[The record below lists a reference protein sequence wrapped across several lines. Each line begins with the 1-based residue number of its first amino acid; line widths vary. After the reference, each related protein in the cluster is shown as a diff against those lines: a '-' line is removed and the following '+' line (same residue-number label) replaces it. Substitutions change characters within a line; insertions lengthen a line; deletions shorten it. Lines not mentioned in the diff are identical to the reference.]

1 MKSQKG
7 KDGVA
12 GASGTPASRSV
23 QRVSN
28 GLRRPGRTG
37 ATRPDLPLATGAGG
51 RLKERLRARL
61 YDLLAAE
68 FTAYAKR
75 SPTRKRLAA
84 QLGQTPEEIGRWL
97 AGPGALAGD
106 AGGLLAP
113 ASAAKP
119 ARRASRSRK
128 DAAPPEAPAAAPVA
142 AVPPAPL
149 TTGTTIAIGATMV
162 GPGIAA
168 LASVDVNPV
177 AQVEV
182 V

>member
-1 MKSQKG
+1 MKSSKG
-7 KDGVA
+7 KYGVA
-12 GASGTPASRSV
+12 DGSVAPASGHM

-28 GLRRPGRTG
+28 GLRRTG
-37 ATRPDLPLATGAGG
+37 MAGTMRPDLLPATGAGG

-84 QLGQTPEEIGRWL
+84 QLGQTPEEIGKWL
-97 AGPGALAGD
+97 AGPGTLAGD
-106 AGGLLAP
+106 MLAP
-113 ASAAKP
+113 APNAKP
-119 ARRASRSRK
+119 PRRAGRSRK
-128 DAAPPEAPAAAPVA
+128 DAAPSADPAEAPAAA
-142 AVPPAPL
+142 AVDPASL